1 MNFAAPAVLWALP
14 LVLVPIIIHLLQ
26 KRRFRRVEFSAMEF
40 LLRAVRRTRRRV
52 MLEDLLLLILRT
64 LAVLFL
70 ILALAR
76 PNSKDLPLLLGREAH
91 GEVLILDASLSMNHL
106 GDGQSAYGKALSIA
120 SRRLRELDAK
130 MEDRAA
136 VIRAG
141 LRVDRVASGDP
152 DEVRRVLEELEQADP
167 VRGDLVGALHAAART
182 VDDLGPETSRISVT
196 VLTDLQANTWN
207 VEGGFSAPF
216 AELVALGCDVQ
227 ILDCGSA
234 LRENV
239 AVTAIDLSTSRLVRG
254 DSCDA
259 LITLRNF
266 GDTETAVQA
275 TLLLDETPIASESFV
290 LGGRQP
296 IDWNVAVAPVKSG
309 ARALEVRLE
318 HDALVGDDTR
328 AAILDVGDGFR
339 VLIAGEASA
348 HQDAPNVFDGM
359 WRYLSLG
366 EWAPLRPTALPLPL
380 LDHDALAE
388 SDLLILA
395 DPGRVSLRAAES
407 IAGFV
412 NSGGGLLLALG
423 PETGQEQVRDLL
435 LQLEATGLTVGTPI
449 HAEESPA
456 RLGIVDAETPALRF
470 FQDVRWQPL
479 LTEVPH
485 AIYRPLNLDPNLAG
499 NLHVGLRFLQQDAS
513 LDAGAALV
521 DWQLG
526 EGNIAVLASSPLPSW
541 NRMEELPGGTLPL
554 VYDLLFSLA
563 PKPGFP
569 VSYPVGAALSLQFD
583 HPPTD
588 TQLRDPAGL
597 LLNGLSELA
606 SLDNGRTRLDL
617 LASVPRP
624 GVWRLSTRL
633 LLPDGE
639 EISLEQPLAVV
650 IPTEESDLRAALP
663 ESLREFLPPSVVIGN
678 SNENI
683 VQVEASDAPARD
695 LTRTLLILVL
705 AFLVSET
712 LFAWFLDRRRNL

>member
-26 KRRFRRVEFSAMEF
+26 KRRFHRVEFSAMDF

-52 MLEDLLLLILRT
+52 MLEDILLLILRT

-70 ILALAR
+70 ILALSR
-76 PNSKDLPLLLGREAH
+76 PNSKDLPLLLGREAR

-120 SRRLRELDAK
+120 ARRLRELDSK

-167 VRGDLVGALHAAART
+167 SRADLVGALHAAART
-182 VDDLGPETSRISVT
+182 VEDLGPETSRISVT

-207 VEGGFSAPF
+207 VEGGLSAPF
-216 AELVALGCDVQ
+216 AELVALGCNVQ
-227 ILDCGSA
+227 ILDCGSVT
-234 LRENV
+234 RENV
-239 AVTAIDLSTSRLVRG
+239 AVTSINLSTSRLVRG
-254 DSCDA
+254 DSCDV

-266 GDTETAVQA
+266 GDEEAIVQA
-275 TLLLDETPIASESFV
+275 TLLMDETPIASESFV
-290 LGGRQP
+290 LGARQP

-366 EWAPLRPTALPLPL
+366 EWAPLRPTSLPLPL
-380 LDHDALAE
+380 LDHDVLSE
-388 SDLLILA
+388 FDLLILA
-395 DPGRVSLRAAES
+395 DAGRVSLRAAEI
-407 IAGFV
+407 IAEFV
-412 NSGGGLLLALG
+412 HAGGGLLLALG
-423 PETGQEQVRDLL
+423 PETGQEEVQDLL
-435 LQLEATGLTVGTPI
+435 LQLQATGLTVGSPI

-456 RLGIVDAETPALRF
+456 RLGIVDAQTPALRF
-470 FQDVRWQPL
+470 FSDVRWQPL

-485 AIYRPLNLDPNLAG
+485 AIYRPLNVDPNLAE
-499 NLHVGLRFLQQDAS
+499 NLHVGLRFLQQDAA
-513 LDAGAALV
+513 LDSGLALV
-521 DWQLG
+521 DWKLG
-526 EGNIAVLASSPLPSW
+526 EGNIAVLASAPLPSW

-554 VYDLLFSLA
+554 IYDLLFSLA
-563 PKPGFP
+563 PEPGFP
-569 VSYPVGAALSLQFD
+569 VSYPVGAALNLQFD

-597 LLNGLSELA
+597 LLNGLTELA

-624 GVWRLSTRL
+624 GIWHLSTRL
-633 LLPDGE
+633 LMPDGE

-650 IPTEESDLRAALP
+650 IPTEESDLRAAQP
-663 ESLREFLPPSVVIGN
+663 ESLREFLPPSIVIGN
-678 SNENI
+678 PDESL
-683 VQVEASDAPARD
+683 VQVEASAAPARD
-695 LTRTLLILVL
+695 LTRSLLILVL

>member
-1 MNFAAPAVLWALP
+1 MLWALP

-26 KRRFRRVEFSAMEF
+26 KRRFRRVEFSAMDF

-52 MLEDLLLLILRT
+52 LLEDILLLVLRT

-76 PNSKDLPLLLGREAH
+76 PNSKDLPLVLGRDARA
-91 GEVLILDASLSMNHL
+91 EVLILDASLSMNHL

-120 SRRLRELDAK
+120 AKRLRELDSK

-141 LRVDRVASGDP
+141 LRVERVASGDP
-152 DEVRRVLEELEQADP
+152 DEVRSVLEELEMADP
-167 VRGDLVGALHAAART
+167 SQGDLAGALHAAART
-182 VDDLGPETSRISVT
+182 VENLGPAPSRISVT

-216 AELVALGCDVQ
+216 AELVALGCDIQ
-227 ILDCGSA
+227 ILDCGAA
-234 LRENV
+234 LRDNV
-239 AVTAIDLSTSRLVRG
+239 AVTGLELSTTRLVRG
-254 DSCDA
+254 DSCDV
-259 LITLRNF
+259 LVTLRNF
-266 GDTETAVQA
+266 GETETTVQA
-275 TLLLDETPIASESFV
+275 TLLMDETPIASESFV

-296 IDWNVAVAPVKSG
+296 MDWNVAVAPVKSG

-339 VLIAGEASA
+339 VMIAGEASVA
-348 HQDAPNVFDGM
+348 QEAPNVFDGM

-380 LDHDALAE
+380 IDREALSE
-388 SDLLILA
+388 FDLLVLA
-395 DPGRVSLRAAES
+395 DSGRVSLRTAES
-407 IAGFV
+407 IADFV
-412 NSGGGLLLALG
+412 NAGGGLLVSLG
-423 PETGQEQVRDLL
+423 PNTGQEELEDLL
-435 LQLEATGLTVGTPI
+435 QQLGAVGLSVGSPI
-449 HAEESPA
+449 QAEETPA
-456 RLGIVDAETPALRF
+456 RLDIVDAKTPALRF
-470 FQDVRWQPL
+470 FNDVRWKPL

-485 AIYRPLNLDPNLAG
+485 AIYRPLNVDPNLAE
-499 NLHVGLRFLQQDAS
+499 NLHIGLRFLQQDAS
-513 LDAGAALV
+513 LDSGAALV
-521 DWQLG
+521 DWKLG
-526 EGNIAVLASSPLPSW
+526 RGQIAVLASSPLPNW

-554 VYDLLFSLA
+554 IYDLLFSLA

-569 VSYPVGAALSLQFD
+569 VSYPVGSTLSLQLN

-597 LLNGLSELA
+597 LLNGLADLE
-606 SLDNGRTRLDL
+606 SLENGRTRLDL
-617 LASVPRP
+617 LESVPRP
-624 GVWRLSTRL
+624 GVWRLNTRL

-639 EISLEQPLAVV
+639 EVTLEQPLAVV
-650 IPTEESDLRAALP
+650 IPTEESDLRAAEAASLHEFLP
-663 ESLREFLPPSVVIGN
+663 ESIRIGTP
-678 SNENI
+678 EEDL
-683 VQVEASDAPARD
+683 VQVDGDGSPPRD
-695 LTRTLLILVL
+695 LTRMLLLLVL